1 MGTVITVSNS
11 QRSEFD
17 FSVLEINSKY
27 NILIHCV
34 YDPVNHFDEEFAFL
48 HDPAL
53 DNNTLVILWHAV
65 EQGWWERAWIEK
77 LDSIVATAPYKLV
90 LLTGRSHKPNI
101 NKKYPHQF
109 DIRFFPVFD
118 IRSQHIFL
126 NNKISGPQPVTTVKS
141 KKFMCI
147 NAKDA
152 AHRKYILGTLIKY
165 NLLDQGTVSYQGRPG
180 LQTEFESLHGFT
192 ADQLEHVKQ
201 VTESCNPVLPL
212 HLDHSDWAGSLPRTV
227 FLDTY
232 LNIVGETHFVNLP
245 RDSNASFVT
254 EKTFNAIINN
264 QMFIIVGHAGSLE
277 LLHHLG
283 YRTFSDVIDESYDTV
298 LDNSRRLEMVSAEIV
313 RFLSRPIDEIQ
324 QDYVQVQ
331 AAIQHNRDLLYSQN
345 LQTRLQQ
352 LVSQLD

>member
-34 YDPVNHFDEEFAFL
+34 YDPVNHFDEEFSFL

-53 DNNTLVILWHAV
+53 DHNTLVILWHAV
-65 EQGWWERAWIEK
+65 EQGWWEQAWIEK
-77 LDSIVATAPYKLV
+77 LDSIVASAPYKLV
-90 LLTGRSHKPNI
+90 LLTGRSHRLNI
-101 NKKYPHQF
+101 NKRYPHQF

-118 IRSQHIFL
+118 IRSQSIFSVNDIL
-126 NNKISGPQPVTTVKS
+126 GPQPINTVKS

-152 AHRKYILGTLIKY
+152 AHRKYILGTLMKHG
-165 NLLDQGTVSYQGRPG
+165 LLGQGTVSYQGRPG
-180 LQTEFESLHGFT
+180 LQTEFESMHGFT

-201 VTESCNPVLPL
+201 ISDPVLPIQ
-212 HLDHSDWAGSLPRTV
+212 LDHSDWAGSLSRTV
-227 FLDTY
+227 FLDSY
-232 LNIVGETHFVNLP
+232 VNIVGETHFINLP
-245 RDSNASFVT
+245 RDSNVSFVT

-277 LLHHLG
+277 LLRHLG
-283 YRTFSDVIDESYDTV
+283 YRTFDGVIDESYDTV
-298 LDNSRRLEMVSAEIV
+298 LDNNRRLEMVSKEIV
-313 RFLSRPIDEIQ
+313 RFLSRHIEEIQ

-331 AAIQHNRDLLYSQN
+331 SAIQHNRDLLYSQS

-352 LVSQLD
+352 LVSQFG